1 MAKYKITE
9 IKEKKADYRS
19 LLSPKMMDKMQE
31 QIMNII
37 VFQKKYRDKDYS
49 AKKLADEIGTNTRY
63 ISAVVNNRFH
73 MNYTQFVNKQRID
86 EAMGVLVDKRYQDL
100 RIEDV
105 GDMVG
110 FANRQS
116 FYSSFYRFNGIT
128 PRQYRL
134 DNLQKH
140 PSMVAR
146 RK

>member
-37 VFQKKYRDKDYS
+37 VFQKKFRDKDYS
-49 AKKLADEIGTNTRY
+49 AKKLAYEIGTNTRY

-140 PSMVAR
+140 PSLVAR

>member
-19 LLSPKMMDKMQE
+19 LLSRKMMDKMQE

-37 VFQKKYRDKDYS
+37 VFQKKFRDKDYS
-49 AKKLADEIGTNTRY
+49 AKKLAYEIGTNTRY

-86 EAMGVLVDKRYQDL
+86 EAMSVLVDKRYQDL

-140 PSMVAR
+140 PSLVAR

>member
-63 ISAVVNNRFH
+63 ISAVVNTRFH
-73 MNYTQFVNKQRID
+73 MSYTQFVNKYRID
-86 EAMGVLVDKRYQDL
+86 EAMSVLVDKRYQDL
-100 RIEDV
+100 RIEDI

>member
-19 LLSPKMMDKMQE
+19 FLSPKMMDKMQE

-86 EAMGVLVDKRYQDL
+86 EAMSVLVDKRYQDL